1 MKQEFTVKNK
11 LLLGVGIAAGYVL
24 GSRSGRAAYDKLKAR
39 AAGVWDSKP
48 VQDKVAVA
56 TEAIKEKAPEVA
68 DQLSEAARRAGTVL
82 GSAMHREGSSGTG
95 KSSTS
100 DDATTAGASGTGA
113 SGTGASGTGASGTSA
128 SGTSGGFGATG
139 TAGTTDTLGTSA
151 TLGTAAA
158 GTSGATGATG
168 ATGAAGTSETLSG
181 ADELGEDHIPAHS
194 THPETTNLGTSD
206 ENGPEGTGSK
216 A

>member
-82 GSAMHREGSSGTG
+82 GSAMHREGSSGAG

-100 DDATTAGASGTGA
+100 DDATTAGASGT
-113 SGTGASGTGASGTSA
+113 SA
-128 SGTSGGFGATG
+128 SGTSGGFGTTG

-158 GTSGATGATG
+158 GTSGVAGT
-168 ATGAAGTSETLSG
+168 TGAAGTSGTLSG
-181 ADELGEDHIPAHS
+181 ADDLGEDHIPAHS

>member
-82 GSAMHREGSSGTG
+82 GSAMHREGSSGAG

-100 DDATTAGASGTGA
+100 DDAAPAGASGT
-113 SGTGASGTGASGTSA
+113 SASGTSA
-128 SGTSGGFGATG
+128 SGTSGGFGTTG
-139 TAGTTDTLGTSA
+139 TAGTTDTLGTS
-151 TLGTAAA
+151 G
-158 GTSGATGATG
+158 
-168 ATGAAGTSETLSG
+168 TLSG
-181 ADELGEDHIPAHS
+181 GDELGGDHIPAHS

>member
-82 GSAMHREGSSGTG
+82 GSAMHREGSSGAG

-100 DDATTAGASGTGA
+100 DDATTAGASGT
-113 SGTGASGTGASGTSA
+113 SASGTSA
-128 SGTSGGFGATG
+128 SGTSGGFGTTG

-158 GTSGATGATG
+158 GTSGVAGT
-168 ATGAAGTSETLSG
+168 TGAAGSSGTLSG
-181 ADELGEDHIPAHS
+181 ADDLGEDHIPAHS

-206 ENGPEGTGSK
+206 ENGPEGTGPK

>member
-82 GSAMHREGSSGTG
+82 GSAMHREGSSGAG

-100 DDATTAGASGTGA
+100 DDATTAGASGT
-113 SGTGASGTGASGTSA
+113 SASGTSA
-128 SGTSGGFGATG
+128 SGTSGGFGTTG

-151 TLGTAAA
+151 TLGTAAT
-158 GTSGATGATG
+158 GTSGVAGT
-168 ATGAAGTSETLSG
+168 TGAAGSSGTLSG
-181 ADELGEDHIPAHS
+181 ADDLGEDHIPAHS

-206 ENGPEGTGSK
+206 ENGPEGTGPK